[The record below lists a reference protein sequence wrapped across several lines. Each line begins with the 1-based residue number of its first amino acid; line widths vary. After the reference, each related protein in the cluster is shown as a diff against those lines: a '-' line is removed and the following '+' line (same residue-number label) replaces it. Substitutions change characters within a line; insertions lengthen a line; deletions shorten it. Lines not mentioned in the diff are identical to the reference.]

1 MNAKWFVSRKFQT
14 GLAVSWA
21 LFLAVLT
28 LSLNL
33 FWNPFYLNKIT
44 YNLDPD
50 SSVFIYGGKLVS
62 GGALPYRDFWD
73 HKPPAVFYVDAAV
86 IALGGTSPWAF
97 WWTNV
102 AWIILT
108 TVVLYLILRRLGG
121 GLAAMIGSGAFLI
134 ALMYPN
140 YFSGGNMPELYGTL
154 PQTLTIGSAYL
165 LFSTGKSRWAWTAGI
180 LTALAFLF
188 KQTLISLG
196 IGLFLALCILGL
208 QTRAWRKILPR
219 LAEFSLGVLL
229 PLALVVIVWAAAG
242 SLPDLWDAVVLY
254 NLSYVNGGVT
264 PASLESTFHILFLEF
279 PLMPLML
286 AALAGL
292 VVFLLNYR
300 RGFHAQAEGSEPAGY
315 PQWLA
320 GVSARDAVF
329 LSIFCALPFSLIFI
343 NLGGRNYLHYYT
355 SLLPV
360 IAAAGACLFM
370 QLAGGRWT
378 RPAVQWPRILLA
390 AGIMVLGAVWIVD
403 AYQHEK
409 PQMGFRNSIAHFSST
424 DIPISSNARYVL
436 ENTGPNDPI
445 LVWGNNIGLYLET
458 DRRNPSR
465 YLYPQPLF
473 LPKSG
478 PGSRFDEFL
487 ADLRRDPPALIFGLD
502 SNSSDLPTVPASGAG
517 LCPQCSPEALA
528 GMEQLRQFVDANYVL
543 VSVDPSNHA
552 YQLLR

>member
-1 MNAKWFVSRKFQT
+1 MNAKMVVSGKFQT
-14 GLAVSWA
+14 GVAVSWA

-50 SSVFIYGGKLVS
+50 RSVFIYGGKLVS
-62 GGALPYRDFWD
+62 TGALPYRDFWD

-86 IALGGTSPWAF
+86 IKMGGTSPWAF

-102 AWIILT
+102 AWIALT
-108 TVVLYLILRRLGG
+108 TVVFYLILRRLCGS
-121 GLAAMIGSGAFLI
+121 LAAMIGSGAFLI
-134 ALMYPN
+134 TLMYPN

-196 IGLFLALCILGL
+196 IGTFLALCILGL
-208 QTRAWRKILPR
+208 QTRAWRKVLPR

-229 PLALVVIVWAAAG
+229 PLAAIVIVWAAAG
-242 SLPDLWDAVVLY
+242 SLADLWDAVVLY
-254 NLSYVNGGVT
+254 NLAYVNGGIT
-264 PASLESTFHILFLEF
+264 PTSLASTLHILFLEF
-279 PLMPLML
+279 PLMPLTL
-286 AALAGL
+286 TALAGL
-292 VVFLLNYR
+292 VVFLLKHR
-300 RGFHAQAEGSEPAGY
+300 GGFHPEEAGSTPAGGAA
-315 PQWLA
+315 WLEGA
-320 GVSARDAVF
+320 PAREYAF
-329 LSIFCALPFSLIFI
+329 LSVFCALPFSIIFI
-343 NLGGRNYLHYYT
+343 ILGGRNYLHYYT

-360 IAAAGACLFM
+360 FSAAGAYLFM
-370 QLAGGRWT
+370 QLVRGRGS
-378 RPAVQWPRILLA
+378 RPAVKWLRIVSA
-390 AGIMVLGAVWIVD
+390 AGLVLLGLVWMVD

-409 PQMGFRNSIAHFSST
+409 PQMGFRNSLTHFSSAN
-424 DIPISSNARYVL
+424 IPISANARYVL
-436 ENTGPNDPI
+436 ENTSPNDSI

-458 DRRNPSR
+458 NRRNPSR

-487 ADLRRDPPALIFGLD
+487 DDLRRDPPALIFGLNA
-502 SNSSDLPTVPASGAG
+502 NSSGLPTLSGDTS
-517 LCPQCSPEALA
+517 LCPQCSPQALV
-528 GMEQLRQFVDANYVL
+528 GMEQLKRFVDANYTL
-543 VSVDPSNHA
+543 VSIDASDTV
-552 YQLLR
+552 YQRIH